1 MDSKNELIK
10 CPKCGHIQ
18 KGINYNPF
26 PWMGEMY
33 GKCEECE
40 NITNLTEWTN
50 ELIPEKDIKV
60 ACYNCEN
67 QLTCYKSKPTKD
79 NVYTCDAFE
88 FIEKEPNLK

>member
-1 MDSKNELIK
+1 MKLIS
-10 CPKCGHIQ
+10 
-18 KGINYNPF
+18 
-26 PWMGEMY
+26 
-33 GKCEECE
+33 
-40 NITNLTEWTN
+40 
-50 ELIPEKDIKV
+50 EKDIKI